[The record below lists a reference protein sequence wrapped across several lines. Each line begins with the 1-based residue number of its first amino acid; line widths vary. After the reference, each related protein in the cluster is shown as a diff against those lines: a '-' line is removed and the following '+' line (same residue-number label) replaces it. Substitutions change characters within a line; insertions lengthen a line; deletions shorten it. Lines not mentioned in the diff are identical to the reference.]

1 MHCTG
6 RPALWA
12 RLTRVRGAVGV
23 RLRVRAMVRGAEAA
37 ASARQILSRPIRR
50 ISLEHDAFV
59 DVQAQE

>member
-1 MHCTG
+1 
-6 RPALWA
+6 
-12 RLTRVRGAVGV
+12 
-23 RLRVRAMVRGAEAA
+23 MVRGAEAA